1 MLETLRCEGVRI
13 AMDNFGTGNSAFGQ
27 SRRLPLDCVKLDRSL
42 MADLYTDVGAQGVT
56 AAVLAMTR
64 TLRIRSVAQGIED
77 PESLE
82 IVCCLGCDE
91 VQGHYI
97 SPPLKARDFADW
109 LEAGGAAVLAQGRAA
124 AIAIELEASKIEV
137 GPALRTAD
145 LP

>member
-1 MLETLRCEGVRI
+1 MQQRDPRRELPLAAVEHRERIGVVEGV
-13 AMDNFGTGNSAFGQ
+13 A
-27 SRRLPLDCVKLDRSL
+27 
-42 MADLYTDVGAQGVT
+42 

-91 VQGHYI
+91 VQGNYI

-109 LEAGGAAVLAQGRAA
+109 LESGGAAELAQGRAA
-124 AIAIELEASKIEV
+124 ALAIELEASKIEV